1 MSCSGR
7 RAGHQFARCSAIVAR
22 AGETST
28 LKRAVTA
35 SGNISGLII
44 CFGAFW
50 GSRKMKPGDFGSVT
64 DLYRSVGPLVVAAVV
79 VFCAPYKGVSAADN
93 RPAVSP
99 NQDFSNPILQI
110 HAPSSEGWHGF
121 ARSANLIAFGK
132 SGSSA
137 GESLIAQVNLFQVP
151 SFPDS
156 EAFTEFVRE
165 AVIKGSPTDRFETLE
180 VNIQYS
186 PARGYPCVAYHGISD
201 DKKARV
207 SFLSTKTLRFEV
219 SALYCQHPFKPG
231 LGFSA
236 VFSHRGG
243 AKDEN
248 LDKEAAGFIDSVQ
261 VTPPSQAP

>member
-1 MSCSGR
+1 
-7 RAGHQFARCSAIVAR
+7 
-22 AGETST
+22 
-28 LKRAVTA
+28 
-35 SGNISGLII
+35 
-44 CFGAFW
+44 
-50 GSRKMKPGDFGSVT
+50 MKPGDFGSVIN
-64 DLYRSVGPLVVAAVV
+64 LRQSAGLLVVAAVV
-79 VFCAPYKGVSAADN
+79 LFCAPYKNVSAADN

-110 HAPSSEGWHGF
+110 HAPASEGWHGF

-137 GESLIAQVNLFQVP
+137 GESFIAQVNLFHLP
-151 SFPDS
+151 TFPDS
-156 EAFTEFVRE
+156 EAFTEFVRQ

-180 VNIQYS
+180 VNVQYS
-186 PARGYPCVAYHGISD
+186 PARGYPCVSYHAASD

-207 SFLSTKTLRFEV
+207 SFFSTKTLRFEV

-243 AKDEN
+243 SIDEN
-248 LDKEAAGFIDSVQ
+248 LGKEAAGFIDSVQ
-261 VTPPSQAP
+261 VTPPSQAPP

>member
-1 MSCSGR
+1 
-7 RAGHQFARCSAIVAR
+7 
-22 AGETST
+22 
-28 LKRAVTA
+28 
-35 SGNISGLII
+35 
-44 CFGAFW
+44 
-50 GSRKMKPGDFGSVT
+50 MKPSDFGSVT
-64 DLYRSVGPLVVAAVV
+64 NLRQSVGLLVAAAVL
-79 VFCAPYKGVSAADN
+79 VFCAPYNQLSAADN
-93 RPAVSP
+93 RPAVGA

-110 HAPSSEGWHGF
+110 HVPASDGWHGF

-137 GESLIAQVNLFQVP
+137 GESFIAQVNLFP
-151 SFPDS
+151 LPAFPDS

-180 VNIQYS
+180 VNVQYS
-186 PARGYPCVAYHGISD
+186 PGRGYPCVTYHAVSD

-243 AKDEN
+243 STDGSV
-248 LDKEAAGFIDSVQ
+248 DKQAAAFIDSIQ
-261 VTPPSQAP
+261 ATPQTNAP

>member
-1 MSCSGR
+1 
-7 RAGHQFARCSAIVAR
+7 
-22 AGETST
+22 
-28 LKRAVTA
+28 
-35 SGNISGLII
+35 
-44 CFGAFW
+44 
-50 GSRKMKPGDFGSVT
+50 MKPGDFGSVSN
-64 DLYRSVGPLVVAAVV
+64 LRQSVGLLVVAAVV
-79 VFCAPYKGVSAADN
+79 LFCAAYKHASAADN

-110 HAPSSEGWHGF
+110 HAPASDGWHGF

-137 GESLIAQVNLFQVP
+137 GESFIAQVNLFHLP
-151 SFPDS
+151 TFPDS

-165 AVIKGSPTDRFETLE
+165 AVVKGSPTDRFETLE
-180 VNIQYS
+180 VNVQYS
-186 PARGYPCVAYHGISD
+186 QARGYPCVTYHAASD

-207 SFLSTKTLRFEV
+207 SLFSTKTLRFEV

-243 AKDEN
+243 SIDEN

-261 VTPPSQAP
+261 VTPPSQAPP

>member
-1 MSCSGR
+1 M
-7 RAGHQFARCSAIVAR
+7 Q
-22 AGETST
+22 
-28 LKRAVTA
+28 
-35 SGNISGLII
+35 
-44 CFGAFW
+44 
-50 GSRKMKPGDFGSVT
+50 PGDFCNVT
-64 DLYRSVGPLVVAAVV
+64 NLRQFVGLLVVAAVV
-79 VFCAPYKGVSAADN
+79 MFCAPHKDVSAADH

-110 HAPSSEGWHGF
+110 HAPASDGWQGF

-137 GESLIAQVNLFQVP
+137 GESFIAQVNLFHLP
-151 SFPDS
+151 IFPDS

-165 AVIKGSPTDRFETLE
+165 AVIKDSPTDRFETLE
-180 VNIQYS
+180 VNVQYS
-186 PARGYPCVAYHGISD
+186 PARGYPCVTYHAASN

-219 SALYCQHPFKPG
+219 TALYCQHPFKPG

-243 AKDEN
+243 SNDEN
-248 LDKEAAGFIDSVQ
+248 LDKDAAGFINSVQ
-261 VTPPSQAP
+261 VTSASQAP